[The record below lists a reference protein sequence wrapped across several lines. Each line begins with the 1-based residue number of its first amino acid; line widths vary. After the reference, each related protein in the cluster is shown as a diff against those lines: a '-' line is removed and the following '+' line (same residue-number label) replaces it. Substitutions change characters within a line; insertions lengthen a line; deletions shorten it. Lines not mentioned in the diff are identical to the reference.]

1 MAAILRGVGG
11 LPFTA
16 LRLTMRLLRRLHRGP
31 APQHLLPV
39 AGLDQERS
47 APLLFAIREAAREAD
62 VSVNIPAQ
70 TALSLHAAR
79 PEAEA
84 RDVAASCHS
93 QRRCEADTSSHPK
106 LKLHSSHVWNAGAG
120 RAPEAGGVA
129 AVCDARGQRAPNF
142 VLASPSTR
150 LRRRRCCTPS
160 AGLRGAAGAIL
171 YAVCDTLTRSSC
183 SGGWSAKSQATV
195 GELVC

>member
-47 APLLFAIREAAREAD
+47 G
-62 VSVNIPAQ
+62 
-70 TALSLHAAR
+70 
-79 PEAEA
+79 
-84 RDVAASCHS
+84 
-93 QRRCEADTSSHPK
+93 
-106 LKLHSSHVWNAGAG
+106 SHVWNAGAG